1 MFNNSPPL
9 SARNPYEGNPTLIP
23 QESII
28 ACIMVSA
35 FLLLRSFPKIN
46 LEKLSIIHNTY
57 LYDYWLYFR
66 LCILQAPPPLLHGI
80 HCFGMPWLIMQA
92 SHLQIN
98 KIANLSLHHGILCL
112 HIVCCCSDR
121 YMEAI
126 NQCQIQYCGL
136 VVYTLYCKYNFEEDY
151 FKFVYTKLFC

>member
-1 MFNNSPPL
+1 MAEKNSTCFIICSKGLEQIKMENNL
-9 SARNPYEGNPTLIP
+9 IYEWK
-23 QESII
+23 
-28 ACIMVSA
+28 V
-35 FLLLRSFPKIN
+35 
-46 LEKLSIIHNTY
+46 
-57 LYDYWLYFR
+57 YDYWLYFR

-136 VVYTLYCKYNFEEDY
+136 VVYTLYCNIILRKIVLNLC
-151 FKFVYTKLFC
+151 TLNLF

>member
-1 MFNNSPPL
+1 
-9 SARNPYEGNPTLIP
+9 
-23 QESII
+23 
-28 ACIMVSA
+28 
-35 FLLLRSFPKIN
+35 
-46 LEKLSIIHNTY
+46 
-57 LYDYWLYFR
+57 
-66 LCILQAPPPLLHGI
+66 
-80 HCFGMPWLIMQA
+80 MQA

-151 FKFVYTKLFC
+151 FKFVYTKLFWYDAIIILILSISIFCQVQLYLVELFYFRKIFSISSFVCVTRFSKLGIYPHANLFQDVLQCTVYIYTFSSPCFPMYNVS

>member
-1 MFNNSPPL
+1 MK
-9 SARNPYEGNPTLIP
+9 YVGE
-23 QESII
+23 EKSI
-28 ACIMVSA
+28 V
-35 FLLLRSFPKIN
+35 
-46 LEKLSIIHNTY
+46 
-57 LYDYWLYFR
+57 YDYWLYFR

-151 FKFVYTKLFC
+151 FKFVYTKLFWYDAIIILILSISIFC

>member
-1 MFNNSPPL
+1 
-9 SARNPYEGNPTLIP
+9 
-23 QESII
+23 
-28 ACIMVSA
+28 
-35 FLLLRSFPKIN
+35 
-46 LEKLSIIHNTY
+46 
-57 LYDYWLYFR
+57 
-66 LCILQAPPPLLHGI
+66 
-80 HCFGMPWLIMQA
+80 MQA

-136 VVYTLYCKYNFEEDY
+136 VVYTLYCNIILRKIVLNLCTLNLFQYDIIDILIVSLSVFYFCQVQLYLVELFYFRKIFSISSFVCVARFSKLGIYPHANLFQDVLQCTVYIYTFSSPCFPMYN
-151 FKFVYTKLFC
+151 VS